1 MPKPLV
7 IFLFILFFCCKNK
20 QESSL
25 SYQQLQ
31 HCRVEDTNDS
41 VYCGSLAVWENRT
54 TKAGRKINLAVTVI
68 PALQKDS
75 VGVPI
80 FYLEG
85 GPGVA
90 ASKNTSFFANKEI
103 PYRQYH
109 DIVLIDIRGTGK
121 SNPLNCNSFQYKAGL
136 QEQLDEMYPV
146 AAVKN
151 CYDSLSKNA
160 DLTQYTTSI
169 IAEDMDEVRQWLGY
183 KKIHLFGLSYGTKLA
198 QEYMRRFPD
207 AVESVVLF
215 SPVIMDS
222 RMPLPFA
229 RFAQNTLDSLFEDC
243 GEDSL
248 CNNSFPNL
256 SYEFNFLKEKGRRVS
271 FEVDHVM
278 SDGTRK
284 KITISWDA
292 FQTKIRSM
300 LYAPFG
306 QRSVPFII
314 HEAYTGNWK
323 PFIGLFKEDAV
334 YEDFLAEGLYLCITC
349 SEDIPFIKEEDI
361 ASNTANTFMNTYRVD
376 QQRRACSLW
385 IKGII
390 PSDFHKP
397 IISDIPVLIISG
409 ALDPVTPT
417 DWARQI
423 AKDLP
428 QCKLVIIPAMAHVFD
443 GLSNESCFD
452 DIVLR
457 FIANPSGTLENTDCV
472 NQMKPPSFKV
482 N

>member
-1 MPKPLV
+1 MTKPPL
-7 IFLFILFFCCKNK
+7 LFILIPLIFAACKDEK
-20 QESSL
+20 SPAAL
-25 SYQQLQ
+25 LRA
-31 HCRVEDTNDS
+31 CIVEGSADS
-41 VYCGSLAVWENRT
+41 VYCGSLVVWENRT
-54 TKAGRKINLAVTVI
+54 TKTGRKINLSVIVI
-68 PALQKDS
+68 PALTKDS
-75 VGVPI
+75 AGVPI

-90 ASKNTSFFANKEI
+90 ATKNASFFVNKDI
-103 PYRQYH
+103 PYRKYH

-121 SNPLNCNSFQYKAGL
+121 SNPLNCNSLQYKAGL
-136 QEQLDEMYPV
+136 QENLGEMYPV

-151 CYDSLSKNA
+151 CYDSLSNIA

-183 KKIHLFGLSYGTKLA
+183 KKIQLFGLSYGTRLA
-198 QEYMRRFPD
+198 QEYMRRFPE

-215 SPVIMDS
+215 SPVIMNS

-229 RFAQNTLDSLFEDC
+229 RFAQNALDRLFEDC
-243 GEDSL
+243 SKDSL

-256 SYEFNFLKEKGRRVS
+256 SYEFNFLKEKGRRVP
-271 FEVDHVM
+271 FEVDHLM
-278 SDGTRK
+278 SDGSRK

-300 LYAPFG
+300 LYAPFS

-323 PFIGLFKEDAV
+323 PFLGLFKEDAV
-334 YEDFLAEGLYLCITC
+334 YEDFIAEGLYLCITC
-349 SEDIPFIKEEDI
+349 SEDIPFIKEEEI
-361 ASNTANTFMNTYRVD
+361 ASITANTFMSTYRVD
-376 QQRRACSLW
+376 QQTRACSLW
-385 IKGII
+385 TKGII

-397 IISDIPVLIISG
+397 VISDIPVLIISG
-409 ALDPVTPT
+409 ALDPVTPP

-423 AKDLP
+423 AKNLARS
-428 QCKLVIIPAMAHVFD
+428 KLVIIPAMAHVFD

-452 DIVLR
+452 DIVLG
-457 FIANPSGTLENTDCV
+457 FIANPVGPLTKTDCIY
-472 NQMKPPSFKV
+472 QMKPPLFKV
-482 N
+482 K

>member
-1 MPKPLV
+1 MTKPILLFVIVSLV
-7 IFLFILFFCCKNK
+7 FIACKNEK
-20 QESSL
+20 SPVVL
-25 SYQQLQ
+25 LRA
-31 HCRVEDTNDS
+31 CIVEGTTDS
-41 VYCGSLAVWENRT
+41 VYCGSLSVWENRT
-54 TKAGRKINLAVTVI
+54 TKTGRKINLSVTVI

-90 ASKNTSFFANKEI
+90 ASKSASFFVNKEI
-103 PYRQYH
+103 PYRKYH

-121 SNPLNCNSFQYKAGL
+121 SNPLNCNSLQYKAGL
-136 QEQLDEMYPV
+136 QEHFDEMYPV
-146 AAVKN
+146 PAVKN
-151 CYDSLSKNA
+151 CYDSLSKIA
-160 DLTQYTTSI
+160 DLTQYTTTI
-169 IAEDMDEVRQWLGY
+169 ISEDLEEIRQWLGY
-183 KKIHLFGLSYGTKLA
+183 EKISVMGLSYGTRLV
-198 QEYMRRFPD
+198 QEYMRRFPE

-222 RMPLPFA
+222 KMPLPFA
-229 RFAQNTLDSLFEDC
+229 RFAQNALDDVFKEC
-243 GEDSL
+243 NNDSL
-248 CNNSFPNL
+248 CNSQFPDIKN
-256 SYEFNFLKEKGRRVS
+256 EFISLMAKGRQAPFVVNHIMR
-271 FEVDHVM
+271 
-278 SDGTRK
+278 DGKTK
-284 KITISWDA
+284 ELIISWDA

-323 PFIGLFKEDAV
+323 PFIGLFKEDAD

-361 ASNTANTFMNTYRVD
+361 ASITANTFMNTYRVD

-385 IKGII
+385 TKGII

-397 IISDIPVLIISG
+397 VISDIPVLIISG

-417 DWARQI
+417 DWAREI
-423 AKDLP
+423 AKNLP
-428 QCKLVIIPAMAHVFD
+428 QSKLLIIPAMAHVFD
-443 GLSNESCFD
+443 GLSNEGCFD
-452 DIVLR
+452 DIVLG
-457 FIANPSGTLENTDCV
+457 FIATPVGPLSNADCIY
-472 NQMKPPSFKV
+472 QMKPPLFKV
-482 N
+482 K